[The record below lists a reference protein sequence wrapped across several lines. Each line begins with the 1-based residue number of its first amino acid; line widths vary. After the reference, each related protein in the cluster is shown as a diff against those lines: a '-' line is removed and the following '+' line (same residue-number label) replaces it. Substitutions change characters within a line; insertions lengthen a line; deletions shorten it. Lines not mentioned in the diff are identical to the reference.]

1 MATTLARKIGAL
13 PRARRTKI
21 KARTAELLA
30 EEMSLRALRKALGQ
44 TQVKMAA
51 ELGVGQDTVSRYEQ
65 RTDMLLTTLQGY
77 VRAMGGDLT
86 LMVEFPDRP
95 PVRLVEL
102 GLIAHAEKER
112 RSRRA
117 GPGLR

>member
-1 MATTLARKIGAL
+1 MGSTVAEKIAGL
-13 PRARRTKI
+13 PRARREKI
-21 KARTAELLA
+21 NARAAQLVA
-30 EEMSLRALRKALGQ
+30 EEMSLRALRKALGR
-44 TQVKMAA
+44 TQVKLAE

-77 VRAMGGDLT
+77 IRAMGGDLA

-95 PVRLVEL
+95 PVRLIEL
-102 GLIAHAEKER
+102 GQFAGTGKER

-117 GPGLR
+117 A